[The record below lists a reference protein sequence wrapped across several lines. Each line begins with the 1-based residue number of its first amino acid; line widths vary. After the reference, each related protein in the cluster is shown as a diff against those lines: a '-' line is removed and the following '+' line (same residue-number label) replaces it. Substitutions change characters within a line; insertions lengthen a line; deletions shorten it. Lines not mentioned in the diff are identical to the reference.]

1 MAVEMSEWMGEQTD
15 SFKKLSNPTAE
26 SLDNSSLTSK
36 ELTEVDGMEGM
47 EELLPTLLQIFLTV
61 GLGWAAGA
69 LGLFGAKESK
79 GIGVF
84 VGKFSL
90 PALIFTSLATLDLSA
105 IKWSFLLA
113 MLIAKS
119 AIFSLVMLF
128 EVALNRDASRA
139 SIFAICCT
147 QTNDFGMGLPILSS
161 IFGPCHPLV
170 GLLYLVAPISL
181 LVLNPI
187 GFILLEIGRGEKE
200 KDVFSTIRSVI
211 WGLITNPVVTMTL
224 LGVLGNFAFSSS
236 PPPTITKFL
245 SALGAAF
252 TALAPFSLGLSMVGK
267 LGNMKGKNLKPIL
280 GLVAI
285 KSIVCPMV
293 TYLVVDEITGLL
305 DSTPDP
311 SLSNFALLLGSFP
324 PALGVLSYAIEYGVS
339 VDLVSA
345 AIVLTTLASAP
356 LLFAVANILTA
367 TSVCKEDLVSSDHS
381 WIDCILSI
389 GSVALVLAIILSRQW
404 RHGPHL
410 FTLSLLLLT
419 FVSSTAGLLQH
430 FFQLPSLALTSL
442 TALHATRLST
452 PFLAFFLLRLTQNP
466 MSPPSLRSTILLMLP
481 GPFIALST
489 IFLLFVPYS
498 PEDFVVFNMSQDLV
512 SLAVHIV
519 ALFPTLTILLLI
531 FRLPPA
537 SLPDSQVFRHTIL
550 VASLAA
556 ASFFSLALSL
566 GKLIVNDTCYTGA
579 IKVLISLNSDLSSG
593 QGILFLAVFG
603 LDQAAGLFSPIR
615 KLLRLL
621 LSCCGDAGEAFIMV
635 DSSRSSSSSPSS
647 APSTESSRRS
657 SETSSSNDSIC
668 EKNDPMVAAVW
679 VDCDGKSGSEV
690 ARL

>member
-1 MAVEMSEWMGEQTD
+1 MAW
-15 SFKKLSNPTAE
+15 
-26 SLDNSSLTSK
+26 LDC
-36 ELTEVDGMEGM
+36 
-47 EELLPTLLQIFLTV
+47 LLLLTLLQIFLTV
-61 GLGWAAGA
+61 GLGWLAGA

-119 AIFSLVMLF
+119 AIFSLVMIL
-128 EVALNRDASRA
+128 EVALNRNASRA

-161 IFGPCHPLV
+161 IFGPSHPLV

-187 GFILLEIGRGEKE
+187 GFILLEVGRGEKE
-200 KDVFSTIRSVI
+200 NGVFSTIRSVI

-224 LGVLGNFAFSSS
+224 LGVLGNFAFSSN
-236 PPPTITKFL
+236 PPATVTKFL

-285 KSIVCPMV
+285 KSIVCPML
-293 TYLVVDEITGLL
+293 TYLVVNEITGLL
-305 DSTPDP
+305 DSVPDP

-324 PALGVLSYAIEYGVS
+324 PALGVLSYAIDYQVS

-345 AIVLTTLASAP
+345 AIVLTTLISAP

-367 TSVCKEDLVSSDHS
+367 TSVCKDDLVNSDHS

-389 GSVALVLAIILSRQW
+389 ASVALVLTILLSRASW
-404 RHGPHL
+404 RRGPHL
-410 FTLSLLLLT
+410 FTLVNFLFLT
-419 FVSSTAGLLQH
+419 FVSSTAGLINH
-430 FFQLPSLALTSL
+430 FFPMPSLALTSL
-442 TALHATRLST
+442 TGLHATRLSA
-452 PFLAFFLLRLTQNP
+452 PFLAFFLLRLSRNP
-466 MSPPSLRSTILLMLP
+466 LSPPSLRTTLLLMLP
-481 GPFIALST
+481 GPLIALST
-489 IFLLFVPYS
+489 FALYLAPYS
-498 PEDFVVFNMSQDLV
+498 PEDYIVFNQSQDLV
-512 SLAVHIV
+512 SLAVHTV
-519 ALFPTLTILLLI
+519 ALLPTLAILLLI

-537 SLPDSQVFRHTIL
+537 SLPSSQVFRHTIL
-550 VASLAA
+550 VATFAA
-556 ASFFSLALSL
+556 ISFFSLALSL
-566 GKLIVNDTCYTGA
+566 AKLVISDTCYTGA
-579 IKVLISLNSDLSSG
+579 LKVLISLNSDLSSG
-593 QGILFLAVFG
+593 QGLFF
-603 LDQAAGLFSPIR
+603 PIR
-615 KLLRLL
+615 KLLLFLL
-621 LSCCGDAGEAFIMV
+621 TCYGDAGEAFIMV

-657 SETSSSNDSIC
+657 SESSLPNDSIC
-668 EKNDPMVAAVW
+668 EKNNPMVAAVW
-679 VDCDGKSGSEV
+679 VDCEGKSGSEV

>member
-1 MAVEMSEWMGEQTD
+1 MGVNTRMSEWMGEQTD
-15 SFKKLSNPTAE
+15 SFEQLMSNPPAE
-26 SLDNSSLTSK
+26 SLDNSSITSK
-36 ELTEVDGMEGM
+36 ELTGLDAMEGM

-119 AIFSLVMLF
+119 AIFSLVMIL
-128 EVALNRDASRA
+128 EVALNRNASRA

-161 IFGPCHPLV
+161 IFGPGHPLV

-187 GFILLEIGRGEKE
+187 GFILLETERGGKE

-236 PPPTITKFL
+236 PPATITKFL

-267 LGNMKGKNLKPIL
+267 LGNMKGQNLKPIL

-285 KSIVCPMV
+285 KSIFCPMV
-293 TYLVVDEITGLL
+293 TYLVVDEVTGLL
-305 DSTPDP
+305 DSAPDP
-311 SLSNFALLLGSFP
+311 ALSNFALLLGSFP
-324 PALGVLSYAIEYGVS
+324 PALGVLSYAVEYSVS

-345 AIVLTTLASAP
+345 AIVLSTIASAP
-356 LLFAVANILTA
+356 LL
-367 TSVCKEDLVSSDHS
+367 H
-381 WIDCILSI
+381 
-389 GSVALVLAIILSRQW
+389 
-404 RHGPHL
+404 
-410 FTLSLLLLT
+410 
-419 FVSSTAGLLQH
+419 
-430 FFQLPSLALTSL
+430 
-442 TALHATRLST
+442 
-452 PFLAFFLLRLTQNP
+452 
-466 MSPPSLRSTILLMLP
+466 
-481 GPFIALST
+481 
-489 IFLLFVPYS
+489 
-498 PEDFVVFNMSQDLV
+498 
-512 SLAVHIV
+512 
-519 ALFPTLTILLLI
+519 
-531 FRLPPA
+531 
-537 SLPDSQVFRHTIL
+537 
-550 VASLAA
+550 
-556 ASFFSLALSL
+556 
-566 GKLIVNDTCYTGA
+566 
-579 IKVLISLNSDLSSG
+579 
-593 QGILFLAVFG
+593 
-603 LDQAAGLFSPIR
+603 
-615 KLLRLL
+615 
-621 LSCCGDAGEAFIMV
+621 SCCGDAGEAFIMV
-635 DSSRSSSSSPSS
+635 DSSSSSSSSPSSS

-657 SETSSSNDSIC
+657 SEISSPNHSVC
-668 EKNDPMVAAVW
+668 EKNNPLESAIW
-679 VDCDGKSGSEV
+679 VDSDGKSGSEV

>member
-1 MAVEMSEWMGEQTD
+1 
-15 SFKKLSNPTAE
+15 
-26 SLDNSSLTSK
+26 
-36 ELTEVDGMEGM
+36 MEGM

-305 DSTPDP
+305 DSAPDP

-489 IFLLFVPYS
+489 IFLLLVPYS

-519 ALFPTLTILLLI
+519 ALFPTLPILLLT

-566 GKLIVNDTCYTGA
+566 GKLIVND
-579 IKVLISLNSDLSSG
+579 
-593 QGILFLAVFG
+593 
-603 LDQAAGLFSPIR
+603 
-615 KLLRLL
+615 
-621 LSCCGDAGEAFIMV
+621 SCL
-635 DSSRSSSSSPSS
+635 P
-647 APSTESSRRS
+647 
-657 SETSSSNDSIC
+657 
-668 EKNDPMVAAVW
+668 
-679 VDCDGKSGSEV
+679 
-690 ARL
+690 

>member
-1 MAVEMSEWMGEQTD
+1 MSEWMGEQTD

-36 ELTEVDGMEGM
+36 ELTEVEGMEGM

-305 DSTPDP
+305 DSAPDP

-404 RHGPHL
+404 RRGPHL

-466 MSPPSLRSTILLMLP
+466 MSPPSLRSTLLLMLP

-489 IFLLFVPYS
+489 IFLLLVPYS

-615 KLLRLL
+615 KLLRQL

-635 DSSRSSSSSPSS
+635 DSSRSTSSSPSS

>member
-1 MAVEMSEWMGEQTD
+1 MGDWVNEQTD
-15 SFKKLSNPTAE
+15 SFEHLSDPTVE
-26 SLDNSSLTSK
+26 GLDTSK
-36 ELTEVDGMEGM
+36 ELTGLDGMEGM

-61 GLGWAAGA
+61 GLGWLAGA

-119 AIFSLVMLF
+119 AIFSLVMIL
-128 EVALNRDASRA
+128 EVALNRNASRA

-147 QTNDFGMGLPILSS
+147 QANDSGMGLPILSS
-161 IFGPCHPLV
+161 IFGPGHPLV

-187 GFILLEIGRGEKE
+187 GFILLEVGRGEKE
-200 KDVFSTIRSVI
+200 KGIFSTIRSVI

-267 LGNMKGKNLKPIL
+267 LGNMKGQNLKPIL

-285 KSIVCPMV
+285 KSIFCPMV
-293 TYLVVDEITGLL
+293 TYLVVDEITALL
-305 DSTPDP
+305 DSAPDP

-324 PALGVLSYAIEYGVS
+324 PALGVLSYAVEYSVS

-356 LLFAVANILTA
+356 LLYGVANILTA
-367 TSVCKEDLVSSDHS
+367 TSVCKEDIVSSDHS

-389 GSVALVLAIILSRQW
+389 GSVAIVLAIILSRPSW
-404 RHGPHL
+404 RRGPHL
-410 FTLSLLLLT
+410 FTLSLLFLT

-430 FFQLPSLALTSL
+430 FFQLPFLALTNL
-442 TALHATRLST
+442 TALHATRLSA
-452 PFLAFFLLRLTQNP
+452 PFLAFLLLRITQNP
-466 MSPPSLRSTILLMLP
+466 LKPPSLQTTLLLMLP
-481 GPFIALST
+481 GPLLALST
-489 IFLLFVPYS
+489 FFLLLAPYS
-498 PEDFVVFNMSQDLV
+498 PEDFIVFSMSQDVV
-512 SLAVHIV
+512 SLAVHTV
-519 ALFPTLTILLLI
+519 ALIPTLTILLFI
-531 FRLPPA
+531 FKLPPA
-537 SLPDSQVFRHTIL
+537 SLSGSQVFRHTIL
-550 VASLAA
+550 VAVLVA

-566 GKLIVNDTCYTGA
+566 GKLIVNDSCYPGA
-579 IKVLISLNSDLSSG
+579 LQVLISLNSDLSSG
-593 QGILFLAVFG
+593 QGFLFLAVFG

-615 KLLRLL
+615 KLLRHM

-635 DSSRSSSSSPSS
+635 DSSSSSSSSTSSTSS

-657 SETSSSNDSIC
+657 SETSSPNDSIC
-668 EKNDPMVAAVW
+668 EKNSPLETALW
-679 VDCDGKSGSEV
+679 VDNKSGSEV

>member
-1 MAVEMSEWMGEQTD
+1 MREWMGEQTD

-119 AIFSLVMLF
+119 AIFSFVMLF

-404 RHGPHL
+404 RRGPHL

-489 IFLLFVPYS
+489 IFLLLVPYS

-621 LSCCGDAGEAFIMV
+621 LSCCGDAGEAFIMI
-635 DSSRSSSSSPSS
+635 DSSRSTSSNPSS

-657 SETSSSNDSIC
+657 SETSSSNDSIG
-668 EKNDPMVAAVW
+668 EKSDPMVDSVW
-679 VDCDGKSGSEV
+679 VDCEGKSGSEV